1 MTTLRRFV
9 ETRCIRHKL
18 PPWLSAPNSQDKT
31 LRFSYPLGDFHF
43 KDRRIDAELSAYMAS
58 FNQLANLAEELIS
71 DTATLTR
78 NFLDGT
84 NDPEV
89 DCIEDNGSVSSF
101 GWVSGFADHEGVPS
115 GFEMDTDAGSSETE
129 KT

>member
-1 MTTLRRFV
+1 
-9 ETRCIRHKL
+9 
-18 PPWLSAPNSQDKT
+18 
-31 LRFSYPLGDFHF
+31 
-43 KDRRIDAELSAYMAS
+43 MAS

-101 GWVSGFADHEGVPS
+101 GWVSGCADHEGVPS
-115 GFEMDTDAGSSETE
+115 GFEMDTDADSSETE